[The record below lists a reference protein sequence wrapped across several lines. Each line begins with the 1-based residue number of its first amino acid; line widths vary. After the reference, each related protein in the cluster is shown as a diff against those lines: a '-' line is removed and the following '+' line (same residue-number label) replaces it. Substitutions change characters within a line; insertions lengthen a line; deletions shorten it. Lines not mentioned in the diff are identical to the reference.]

1 MLNPIV
7 HDGSKNSWT
16 QLSRVVPGTLGT
28 LGSPDLKRFDRT
40 CPGFTE
46 LSDNQSFS
54 SPSSHTALVITIVN
68 IIKIIII
75 IVGSIHL
82 QGRDLGLTCSFGR
95 LPNWSG

>member
-16 QLSRVVPGTLGT
+16 QLTRVVPGT

-40 CPGFTE
+40 CPAFTE

-54 SPSSHTALVITIVN
+54 SPSSRRALVITIII

>member
-1 MLNPIV
+1 MLGPIV

-16 QLSRVVPGTLGT
+16 QLTRVVPGTLA
-28 LGSPDLKRFDRT
+28 LWWAAQILKGSIGLALL
-40 CPGFTE
+40 GFTE

-54 SPSSHTALVITIVN
+54 SPSSRRALVIIN

-75 IVGSIHL
+75 GSIHL
-82 QGRDLGLTCSFGR
+82 EGRDLGLTCSFGR

>member
-1 MLNPIV
+1 MPGPIV

-16 QLSRVVPGTLGT
+16 QLTRVVPGT

-54 SPSSHTALVITIVN
+54 SPSSRRVLVITIIT

-75 IVGSIHL
+75 VSIHL
-82 QGRDLGLTCSFGR
+82 EGRDLGLTCSFGR